1 MAGEYTVVGLPEMSD
16 DELRQRAALALAV
29 PLLDFLGV
37 SSVDE
42 GNPAAG
48 LSLIPEGNALNAL
61 GAPHA
66 GALSTVLELA
76 AYFALLPQLTHGEE
90 AVTHQSSASYL
101 ARAEG
106 RAALI
111 AKGDVLRRT
120 RNLAFISVTLRQE
133 ERLLAT
139 AQVTKSIFRT

>member
-1 MAGEYTVVGLPEMSD
+1 MSEMQ
-16 DELRQRAALALAV
+16 LRRRAAFALSV
-29 PLLDFLGV
+29 PLLEFLGV

-42 GNPAAG
+42 GDPASG
-48 LSLIPEGNALNAL
+48 LSLIPQGNALNAL

-76 AYFALLPQLTHGEE
+76 AYLALLPQLADGEE
-90 AVTHQSSASYL
+90 AVTHQISASYL

-106 RAALI
+106 GEALI

-120 RNLAFISVTLRQE
+120 RHLAFVSTSLRQE
-133 ERLLAT
+133 DRLLAM
-139 AQVTKSIFRT
+139 AQVTKSIFAV

>member
-1 MAGEYTVVGLPEMSD
+1 MS
-16 DELRQRAALALAV
+16 ESQLRRRAAFALSV
-29 PLLDFLGV
+29 PLLEFLGV

-42 GNPAAG
+42 GDPASG

-61 GAPHA
+61 DAPHA

-76 AYFALLPQLTHGEE
+76 AYLALLPQLADGEE
-90 AVTHQSSASYL
+90 AVTHQISASYL

-106 RAALI
+106 GAALI

-120 RNLAFISVTLRQE
+120 RHLAFVSTSLRQE
-133 ERLLAT
+133 DRLLAM
-139 AQVTKSIFRT
+139 AQVTKSIFAV

>member
-1 MAGEYTVVGLPEMSD
+1 MSES
-16 DELRQRAALALAV
+16 ELCRRAAFALAV
-29 PLLDFLGV
+29 PLLEFLAV
-37 SSVDE
+37 SPVEE
-42 GNPAAG
+42 GNPASG
-48 LSLIPEGNALNAL
+48 LSLMPKGNVLNAL

-76 AYFALLPQLTHGEE
+76 AYLALLPQLEDDEE
-90 AVTHQSSASYL
+90 AVTHQFSAFYL

-106 RAALI
+106 EAALI

-120 RNLAFISVTLRQE
+120 RNLAFVSVNLRQG

-139 AQVTKSIFRT
+139 AQVTKSIFGR

>member
-1 MAGEYTVVGLPEMSD
+1 MSQS
-16 DELRQRAALALAV
+16 EVRRRARFALDV
-29 PLLDFLGV
+29 PLLQFLGV
-37 SSVDE
+37 SAVD
-42 GNPAAG
+42 GDDPASG
-48 LSLIPEGNALNAL
+48 LSLIPTGNALNAV

-76 AYFALLPQLTHGEE
+76 AYLALLPQLEDHEE
-90 AVTHQSSASYL
+90 AVTHQFYASYI

-106 RAALI
+106 EAALI

-120 RNLAFISVTLRQE
+120 RNLAFASVGLRQQ

-139 AQVTKSIFRT
+139 AQVTKTIFVM